1 MPLTLQAK
9 RDSLNMKFLVFLSTI
24 ILTSQ
29 ILTGC
34 SPLII
39 AGTVA
44 GAGAT
49 VAADRRSADK
59 LVEDQAIEIQATD
72 YLYSHEDF
80 GKEIHISVTS
90 FNGTVL
96 LAGETLNEKS
106 KQTIVNKINRM
117 RGVKKVIDAIAV
129 KKLASTAD
137 RSQDVWIT
145 SKVKSHLIAQKGL
158 LTRSKVVTSASN
170 VYLMGIVSNAE
181 AKQIVSIVKGV
192 NGVETVTPLFESRD
206 GSLEENLS
214 ATAHIKP
221 MQKSP
226 INTEVKAEDKI
237 EAEDDITVQ
246 PYVLQPAIR
255 INTNE

>member
-1 MPLTLQAK
+1 MPLTQQAK
-9 RDSLNMKFLVFLSTI
+9 RDFAHMKFLVFLSITI
-24 ILTSQ
+24 ITSQ
-29 ILTGC
+29 FIIGC

-39 AGTVA
+39 AGGVA

-59 LVEDQAIEIQATD
+59 LIEDQAIEIQATD
-72 YLYSHEDF
+72 YLYSHKEF

-96 LAGETLNEKS
+96 LTGETLSNKS
-106 KQTIVNKINRM
+106 KQTIINKINQM
-117 RGVKKVIDAIAV
+117 RGVKKVIDVIEV
-129 KKLASTAD
+129 KKLASASD
-137 RSQDVWIT
+137 RSNDVWIT

-170 VYLMGIVSNAE
+170 VYLMGIVNNKE
-181 AKQIVSIVKGV
+181 ANQIVNIVKNV

-206 GSLEENLS
+206 GSLEESLS

-221 MQKSP
+221 MEKPQQELEETTA
-226 INTEVKAEDKI
+226 IED
-237 EAEDDITVQ
+237 EDDITVQ
-246 PYVLQPAIR
+246 PYTLQPAIR
-255 INTNE
+255 MNTDE